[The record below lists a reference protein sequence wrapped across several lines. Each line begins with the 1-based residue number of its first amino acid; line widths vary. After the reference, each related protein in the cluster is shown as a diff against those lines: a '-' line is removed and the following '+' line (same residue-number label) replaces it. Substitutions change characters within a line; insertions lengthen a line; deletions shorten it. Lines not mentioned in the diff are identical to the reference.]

1 MWDLSGPGLQP
12 VSLALAGG
20 LFTTEPPG
28 RPLLWLLSLRS
39 LGSGMQ
45 AQWWWPTGLVAP
57 WLVDSSQTRDQTHGP
72 CIAKQ
77 ILNHLT
83 SREVPVLLNTFC
95 LILWLL
101 YCLSF
106 AFYLTRSSLREV
118 IIVFIFVFL
127 PQNLLLLEHV
137 SFICCVRLYK
147 LGINSTANKVKHTTM
162 A

>member
-1 MWDLSGPGLQP
+1 MRHAGSLLHCEGLLLNHSD
-12 VSLALAGG
+12 SLAMPIG
-20 LFTTEPPG
+20 LVV
-28 RPLLWLLSLRS
+28 
-39 LGSGMQ
+39 LGSVVATCRLSCPKACGI
-45 AQWWWPTGLVAP
+45 LVP
-57 WLVDSSQTRDQTHGP
+57 QTRDQTHGP

-137 SFICCVRLYK
+137 SFIWCVRLYK